1 MIRPDWIL
9 ETALT
14 GFSALMVF
22 VIAFN

>member
-9 ETALT
+9 ETALV
-14 GFSALMVF
+14 GFSALMVL